1 MLTATYFML
10 RDGVPYH
17 DLGSDYFDRFDR
29 SNTIKRL
36 LRKLGDLG
44 CEVELKKAA

>member
-1 MLTATYFML
+1 ML
-10 RDGVPYH
+10 RDGVPYQ
-17 DLGSDYFDRFDR
+17 DLGSDYFDRLDR

-36 LRKLGDLG
+36 VRKLEDLA